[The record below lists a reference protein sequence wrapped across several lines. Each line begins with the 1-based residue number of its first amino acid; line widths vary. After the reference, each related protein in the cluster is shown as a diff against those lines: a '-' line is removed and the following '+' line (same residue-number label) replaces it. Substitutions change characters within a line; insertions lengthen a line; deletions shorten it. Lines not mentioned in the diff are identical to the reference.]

1 MEKNQMQLIKKSKS
15 YKLIVTQELEKQIRF
30 LCDKLPRNEWSGTLF
45 YTVEGSFKDDNLC
58 IICKDFFLQDVG
70 ESTYTEFKNDVNLA
84 GYMASHELWD
94 CYTGLMHSHNNF
106 SAFFSGTDINTLKE
120 EGAESNHFVS
130 LIVNNAGVYA
140 AAITRK
146 VSAVSVGTNVLTY
159 NTFNNVAVDN
169 EPESFEEESS
179 YIEYYPLEITREEV
193 PVIPKSEL
201 ELRLE
206 EVQKSSN
213 SYVNRKAYT
222 SYQLPIERYKSDIIK
237 KPEEKTYA
245 HPYLF
250 SDEEMGTVKEE
261 KKEEKEEE
269 NYLDPSIAY
278 DEDHIN
284 PTILNNTVMQ
294 IITGDIFSIYKQN
307 VDLNKWA
314 SNMEKLYS
322 KRFENQV
329 SEYDS
334 FQYWVDSY
342 LEFLE
347 NEMLDDDLFSK
358 GRDYMDAIWAYDVIS
373 KLEEFPKNKYMD
385 IFIESLERWLI

>member
-1 MEKNQMQLIKKSKS
+1 MQLIKKSKS

-146 VSAVSVGTNVLTY
+146 VNAVSVGTNVLTY

-169 EPESFEEESS
+169 EPERFEEESS

-213 SYVNRKAYT
+213 SYVNRKTYT

-358 GRDYMDAIWAYDVIS
+358 GRDYMDAIWAYDVIT

>member
-1 MEKNQMQLIKKSKS
+1 MQLIKKSKS

>member
-213 SYVNRKAYT
+213 SYVNRKAFS

-314 SNMEKLYS
+314 SNMERLYS

-358 GRDYMDAIWAYDVIS
+358 GRDYMDAIWAYDVIT